1 VFRSHPQPEL
11 RGEGISR
18 DQGGTF
24 VEERSSYSSGR
35 DHRRHGGPCLFAN
48 YPTSGLTPP
57 KLIGINRQADFGDP
71 YQFLEMCEEIEEK
84 DLHYLAVL
92 SKRKMAVSKLEVVI
106 QPASDSRFDIAAA
119 DFLTEALLDRTRF
132 NLREHLYDIS
142 DALGKGFSV
151 MEIIWNT
158 AGRRVGQSNDGNW
171 WVPVNLL
178 SRDPRWFMFDWISGQ
193 QILVF
198 LDLFDRKLRPVF
210 VDKCLPSIV
219 EEKPACAEDR

>member
-1 VFRSHPQPEL
+1 MKLFDAYGRQIETAAL
-11 RGEGISR
+11 KGEQSAPTLAGIR
-18 DQGGTF
+18 NI
-24 VEERSSYSSGR
+24 YSN
-35 DHRRHGGPCLFAN
+35 L
-48 YPTSGLTPP
+48 YPTAGLTPE

-71 YQFLEMCEEIEEK
+71 YLFLEMCEEIEEK

-178 SRDPRWFMFDWISGQ
+178 PRP
-193 QILVF
+193 
-198 LDLFDRKLRPVF
+198 RCKRRRLRSIR
-210 VDKCLPSIV
+210 PSST
-219 EEKPACAEDR
+219 